1 MKSKR
6 HHPPGRQV
14 KILAAVRISKASGRD
29 MLSGM
34 FRFIEQNPSWQLH
47 LVQYDSDF
55 TADAVRRAPD
65 EGFDGIVVTSPG
77 AKGYIDALA
86 ETPLPVVLVSVHAS
100 KVESRRPPT
109 VFIGNDNC
117 ALGHLAATLFLKN
130 GNYAAYAY
138 VPKTDEDWCAERGE
152 SFVAALAQSGREC
165 SSFASK
171 ANPEAPVEDADGLVR
186 FLSGLA
192 KPAAVYAASDECA
205 LKVLAAAHAA
215 GIKMPEQMALIG
227 TDNDEF
233 LVRHSNP
240 PITSILPGH
249 FKMGLRAMT
258 EMKKLLSG
266 RRGSRK
272 PIYIPPVSI
281 IERTSTKP
289 ALPAAA
295 LVKRAKA
302 YIASH
307 GCERIEVAD
316 IVGHLGVSRR
326 LAELR
331 FRQMEGVSLRRAIEK
346 HRLEEA
352 KRLLSRTG
360 LSVTAIAERVGFSG
374 QNRLSHVFKARFGV
388 APELWRT
395 SRRNVHKQ
403 HSPSRS

>member
-1 MKSKR
+1 MNTRKHR
-6 HHPPGRQV
+6 LAVRQV

-55 TADAVRRAPD
+55 TADVVRRAAAD
-65 EGFDGIVVTSPG
+65 GFDGIVATFPG
-77 AKGYIDALA
+77 GEGALDALA
-86 ETPLPVVLVSVHAS
+86 ETPLPVVLVSVHSAR
-100 KVESRRPPT
+100 VERRRRPV
-109 VFIGNDNC
+109 VFIGNDNA
-117 ALGHLAATLFLKN
+117 ALGRLAATSLMKN

-138 VPKTDEDWCAERGE
+138 IPKTDEGWCAERGE
-152 SFVAALAQSGREC
+152 SFAATLAQRGIECGTFTSG
-165 SSFASK
+165 
-171 ANPEAPVEDADGLVR
+171 ANPSAPYEDADGLVR
-186 FLSGLA
+186 FLSDLA
-192 KPAAVYAASDECA
+192 KPVAVYAASDECA
-205 LKVLAAAHAA
+205 LKVLAAARTA
-215 GIKMPEQMALIG
+215 GVKVPEQMALVG

-249 FKMGLRAMT
+249 FKMGLRAMS
-258 EMKKLLSG
+258 EMKGLLSG
-266 RRGSRK
+266 NRSTRK

-281 IERTSTKP
+281 MERASTKP
-289 ALPAAA
+289 VLPAAA

-316 IVGHLGVSRR
+316 VVGHLGVSRR

-331 FRQMEGVSLRRAIEK
+331 FRQMEGVSLRRAIED
-346 HRLEEA
+346 HRLKEA

-374 QNRLSHVFKARFGV
+374 QNRLSHVFKARFGA
-388 APELWRT
+388 APEIWRAK
-395 SRRNVHKQ
+395 R
-403 HSPSRS
+403 

>member
-86 ETPLPVVLVSVHAS
+86 E
-100 KVESRRPPT
+100 
-109 VFIGNDNC
+109 
-117 ALGHLAATLFLKN
+117 
-130 GNYAAYAY
+130 
-138 VPKTDEDWCAERGE
+138 
-152 SFVAALAQSGREC
+152 
-165 SSFASK
+165 
-171 ANPEAPVEDADGLVR
+171 
-186 FLSGLA
+186 
-192 KPAAVYAASDECA
+192 
-205 LKVLAAAHAA
+205 
-215 GIKMPEQMALIG
+215 
-227 TDNDEF
+227 
-233 LVRHSNP
+233 
-240 PITSILPGH
+240 
-249 FKMGLRAMT
+249 
-258 EMKKLLSG
+258 
-266 RRGSRK
+266 
-272 PIYIPPVSI
+272 
-281 IERTSTKP
+281 
-289 ALPAAA
+289 
-295 LVKRAKA
+295 
-302 YIASH
+302 
-307 GCERIEVAD
+307 
-316 IVGHLGVSRR
+316 
-326 LAELR
+326 LR

>member
-77 AKGYIDALA
+77 TKGCIDA
-86 ETPLPVVLVSVHAS
+86 
-100 KVESRRPPT
+100 
-109 VFIGNDNC
+109 
-117 ALGHLAATLFLKN
+117 
-130 GNYAAYAY
+130 
-138 VPKTDEDWCAERGE
+138 
-152 SFVAALAQSGREC
+152 
-165 SSFASK
+165 
-171 ANPEAPVEDADGLVR
+171 
-186 FLSGLA
+186 
-192 KPAAVYAASDECA
+192 
-205 LKVLAAAHAA
+205 
-215 GIKMPEQMALIG
+215 
-227 TDNDEF
+227 
-233 LVRHSNP
+233 
-240 PITSILPGH
+240 
-249 FKMGLRAMT
+249 
-258 EMKKLLSG
+258 
-266 RRGSRK
+266 
-272 PIYIPPVSI
+272 
-281 IERTSTKP
+281 
-289 ALPAAA
+289 
-295 LVKRAKA
+295 
-302 YIASH
+302 
-307 GCERIEVAD
+307 
-316 IVGHLGVSRR
+316 

>member
-55 TADAVRRAPD
+55 TADAIRRAPD

-86 ETPLPVVLVSVHAS
+86 E
-100 KVESRRPPT
+100 
-109 VFIGNDNC
+109 
-117 ALGHLAATLFLKN
+117 
-130 GNYAAYAY
+130 
-138 VPKTDEDWCAERGE
+138 
-152 SFVAALAQSGREC
+152 
-165 SSFASK
+165 
-171 ANPEAPVEDADGLVR
+171 
-186 FLSGLA
+186 
-192 KPAAVYAASDECA
+192 
-205 LKVLAAAHAA
+205 
-215 GIKMPEQMALIG
+215 
-227 TDNDEF
+227 
-233 LVRHSNP
+233 
-240 PITSILPGH
+240 
-249 FKMGLRAMT
+249 
-258 EMKKLLSG
+258 
-266 RRGSRK
+266 
-272 PIYIPPVSI
+272 
-281 IERTSTKP
+281 
-289 ALPAAA
+289 
-295 LVKRAKA
+295 
-302 YIASH
+302 
-307 GCERIEVAD
+307 
-316 IVGHLGVSRR
+316 
-326 LAELR
+326 LR
-331 FRQMEGVSLRRAIEK
+331 FRQMEGVSLRRAIEG

>member
-1 MKSKR
+1 MNLRK
-6 HHPPGRQV
+6 HHPAGRQIR
-14 KILAAVRISKASGRD
+14 ILVAVRISKASGRD

-34 FRFIEQNPSWQLH
+34 FRFIEQNPSWQLQ
-47 LVQYDSDF
+47 LVQYDSEF
-55 TADAVRRAPD
+55 TADVVRRAPA

-77 AKGYIDALA
+77 ANGTLDALA
-86 ETPLPVVLVSVHAS
+86 ETPLPVVLVSVHAA
-100 KVESRRPPT
+100 KVEKRRRP
-109 VFIGNDNC
+109 VVLIGNDNG
-117 ALGHLAATLFLKN
+117 ALGRLAATSFMKN

-138 VPKTDEDWCAERGE
+138 VPKNGEGWCAERGE
-152 SFVAALAQSGREC
+152 SFAATLAQSGMEC
-165 SSFASK
+165 ATFASC
-171 ANPEAPVEDADGLVR
+171 ANPSAPSEDAEGLAG

-215 GIKMPEQMALIG
+215 GVKIPEQMALIG

-249 FKMGLRAMT
+249 FKMGFRAMS

-266 RRGSRK
+266 GRGSRK

-281 IERTSTKP
+281 MERTSTKP

-316 IVGHLGVSRR
+316 VVGHLGVSRR

-331 FRQMEGVSLRRAIEK
+331 FRQMEGVSLRRAIEN
-346 HRLEEA
+346 HRLAEA
-352 KRLLSRTG
+352 KKLLSRTG

-374 QNRLSHVFKARFGV
+374 QNRLSHVFKARFGT

-395 SRRNVHKQ
+395 TR
-403 HSPSRS
+403 

>member
-86 ETPLPVVLVSVHAS
+86 E
-100 KVESRRPPT
+100 
-109 VFIGNDNC
+109 
-117 ALGHLAATLFLKN
+117 
-130 GNYAAYAY
+130 
-138 VPKTDEDWCAERGE
+138 
-152 SFVAALAQSGREC
+152 
-165 SSFASK
+165 
-171 ANPEAPVEDADGLVR
+171 
-186 FLSGLA
+186 
-192 KPAAVYAASDECA
+192 
-205 LKVLAAAHAA
+205 
-215 GIKMPEQMALIG
+215 
-227 TDNDEF
+227 
-233 LVRHSNP
+233 
-240 PITSILPGH
+240 
-249 FKMGLRAMT
+249 
-258 EMKKLLSG
+258 
-266 RRGSRK
+266 
-272 PIYIPPVSI
+272 
-281 IERTSTKP
+281 
-289 ALPAAA
+289 
-295 LVKRAKA
+295 
-302 YIASH
+302 
-307 GCERIEVAD
+307 
-316 IVGHLGVSRR
+316 
-326 LAELR
+326 LR
-331 FRQMEGVSLRRAIEK
+331 FRQMEGVSLRRAIEG

>member
-1 MKSKR
+1 MKSKW

-65 EGFDGIVVTSPG
+65 ECFDGIVVTSPG
-77 AKGYIDALA
+77 AKGYIDA
-86 ETPLPVVLVSVHAS
+86 
-100 KVESRRPPT
+100 
-109 VFIGNDNC
+109 
-117 ALGHLAATLFLKN
+117 
-130 GNYAAYAY
+130 
-138 VPKTDEDWCAERGE
+138 
-152 SFVAALAQSGREC
+152 
-165 SSFASK
+165 
-171 ANPEAPVEDADGLVR
+171 
-186 FLSGLA
+186 
-192 KPAAVYAASDECA
+192 
-205 LKVLAAAHAA
+205 
-215 GIKMPEQMALIG
+215 
-227 TDNDEF
+227 
-233 LVRHSNP
+233 
-240 PITSILPGH
+240 
-249 FKMGLRAMT
+249 
-258 EMKKLLSG
+258 
-266 RRGSRK
+266 
-272 PIYIPPVSI
+272 
-281 IERTSTKP
+281 
-289 ALPAAA
+289 
-295 LVKRAKA
+295 
-302 YIASH
+302 
-307 GCERIEVAD
+307 
-316 IVGHLGVSRR
+316 

>member
-1 MKSKR
+1 MNAKKR
-6 HHPPGRQV
+6 HPAGRKI
-14 KILAAVRISKASGRD
+14 KILAVVRISKASGRD

-47 LVQYDSDF
+47 LVQYDSEF
-55 TADAVRRAPD
+55 TADVVCRAQA

-77 AKGYIDALA
+77 ANGTLDALA
-86 ETPLPVVLVSVHAS
+86 ETPLPVVLVSVHAA
-100 KVESRRPPT
+100 KVEKRRRPT

-117 ALGHLAATLFLKN
+117 ALGRIAATSFLKN

-138 VPKTDEDWCAERGE
+138 VPKTDEDWCEERGE
-152 SFVAALAQSGREC
+152 GFAAALAQGGREC
-165 SSFASK
+165 ACFASQSD
-171 ANPEAPVEDADGLVR
+171 PSAPAEDADGLVR

-215 GIKMPEQMALIG
+215 GIRIPEHMALIG

-240 PITSILPGH
+240 PVTSILPGH
-249 FKMGLRAMT
+249 FKMGLRAMS

-266 RRGSRK
+266 GRGSRK
-272 PIYIPPVSI
+272 PIYIQPVSI
-281 IERTSTKP
+281 MERTSTKP
-289 ALPAAA
+289 ALPGAA

-302 YIASH
+302 YIVSH
-307 GCERIEVAD
+307 GCERIDVAD
-316 IVGHLGVSRR
+316 VVGHLGVSRR

-331 FRQMEGVSLRRAIEK
+331 FRQMEGMSLRRAIENR
-346 HRLEEA
+346 RLAEA
-352 KRLLSRTG
+352 KKLLSRTD

-374 QNRLSHVFKARFGV
+374 QNRLSHVFKARFGS
-388 APELWRT
+388 APENWRNKPHFT
-395 SRRNVHKQ
+395 
-403 HSPSRS
+403 P

>member
-77 AKGYIDALA
+77 AKGYSDA
-86 ETPLPVVLVSVHAS
+86 
-100 KVESRRPPT
+100 
-109 VFIGNDNC
+109 
-117 ALGHLAATLFLKN
+117 
-130 GNYAAYAY
+130 
-138 VPKTDEDWCAERGE
+138 
-152 SFVAALAQSGREC
+152 
-165 SSFASK
+165 
-171 ANPEAPVEDADGLVR
+171 
-186 FLSGLA
+186 
-192 KPAAVYAASDECA
+192 
-205 LKVLAAAHAA
+205 
-215 GIKMPEQMALIG
+215 
-227 TDNDEF
+227 
-233 LVRHSNP
+233 
-240 PITSILPGH
+240 
-249 FKMGLRAMT
+249 
-258 EMKKLLSG
+258 
-266 RRGSRK
+266 
-272 PIYIPPVSI
+272 
-281 IERTSTKP
+281 
-289 ALPAAA
+289 
-295 LVKRAKA
+295 
-302 YIASH
+302 
-307 GCERIEVAD
+307 
-316 IVGHLGVSRR
+316 

>member
-86 ETPLPVVLVSVHAS
+86 ET
-100 KVESRRPPT
+100 
-109 VFIGNDNC
+109 
-117 ALGHLAATLFLKN
+117 
-130 GNYAAYAY
+130 
-138 VPKTDEDWCAERGE
+138 
-152 SFVAALAQSGREC
+152 
-165 SSFASK
+165 
-171 ANPEAPVEDADGLVR
+171 R
-186 FLSGLA
+186 F
-192 KPAAVYAASDECA
+192 
-205 LKVLAAAHAA
+205 
-215 GIKMPEQMALIG
+215 
-227 TDNDEF
+227 
-233 LVRHSNP
+233 
-240 PITSILPGH
+240 
-249 FKMGLRAMT
+249 
-258 EMKKLLSG
+258 
-266 RRGSRK
+266 
-272 PIYIPPVSI
+272 
-281 IERTSTKP
+281 
-289 ALPAAA
+289 
-295 LVKRAKA
+295 
-302 YIASH
+302 
-307 GCERIEVAD
+307 
-316 IVGHLGVSRR
+316 
-326 LAELR
+326 
-331 FRQMEGVSLRRAIEK
+331 QMEGVSLRRAIEG

>member
-6 HHPPGRQV
+6 HHSPGRQV

-65 EGFDGIVVTSPG
+65 EGFDGIVVTFPG

-86 ETPLPVVLVSVHAS
+86 ET
-100 KVESRRPPT
+100 
-109 VFIGNDNC
+109 
-117 ALGHLAATLFLKN
+117 
-130 GNYAAYAY
+130 
-138 VPKTDEDWCAERGE
+138 
-152 SFVAALAQSGREC
+152 
-165 SSFASK
+165 
-171 ANPEAPVEDADGLVR
+171 
-186 FLSGLA
+186 
-192 KPAAVYAASDECA
+192 
-205 LKVLAAAHAA
+205 
-215 GIKMPEQMALIG
+215 
-227 TDNDEF
+227 
-233 LVRHSNP
+233 
-240 PITSILPGH
+240 
-249 FKMGLRAMT
+249 
-258 EMKKLLSG
+258 
-266 RRGSRK
+266 
-272 PIYIPPVSI
+272 
-281 IERTSTKP
+281 
-289 ALPAAA
+289 
-295 LVKRAKA
+295 
-302 YIASH
+302 
-307 GCERIEVAD
+307 
-316 IVGHLGVSRR
+316 
-326 LAELR
+326 R

>member
-47 LVQYDSDF
+47 LVQYGSDF

-77 AKGYIDALA
+77 AKGYIDA
-86 ETPLPVVLVSVHAS
+86 
-100 KVESRRPPT
+100 
-109 VFIGNDNC
+109 
-117 ALGHLAATLFLKN
+117 
-130 GNYAAYAY
+130 
-138 VPKTDEDWCAERGE
+138 
-152 SFVAALAQSGREC
+152 
-165 SSFASK
+165 
-171 ANPEAPVEDADGLVR
+171 
-186 FLSGLA
+186 
-192 KPAAVYAASDECA
+192 
-205 LKVLAAAHAA
+205 
-215 GIKMPEQMALIG
+215 
-227 TDNDEF
+227 
-233 LVRHSNP
+233 
-240 PITSILPGH
+240 
-249 FKMGLRAMT
+249 
-258 EMKKLLSG
+258 
-266 RRGSRK
+266 
-272 PIYIPPVSI
+272 
-281 IERTSTKP
+281 
-289 ALPAAA
+289 
-295 LVKRAKA
+295 
-302 YIASH
+302 
-307 GCERIEVAD
+307 
-316 IVGHLGVSRR
+316 

>member
-86 ETPLPVVLVSVHAS
+86 E
-100 KVESRRPPT
+100 
-109 VFIGNDNC
+109 
-117 ALGHLAATLFLKN
+117 
-130 GNYAAYAY
+130 
-138 VPKTDEDWCAERGE
+138 
-152 SFVAALAQSGREC
+152 
-165 SSFASK
+165 
-171 ANPEAPVEDADGLVR
+171 
-186 FLSGLA
+186 
-192 KPAAVYAASDECA
+192 
-205 LKVLAAAHAA
+205 
-215 GIKMPEQMALIG
+215 
-227 TDNDEF
+227 
-233 LVRHSNP
+233 
-240 PITSILPGH
+240 
-249 FKMGLRAMT
+249 
-258 EMKKLLSG
+258 
-266 RRGSRK
+266 
-272 PIYIPPVSI
+272 
-281 IERTSTKP
+281 
-289 ALPAAA
+289 
-295 LVKRAKA
+295 
-302 YIASH
+302 
-307 GCERIEVAD
+307 
-316 IVGHLGVSRR
+316 
-326 LAELR
+326 LR

-374 QNRLSHVFKARFGV
+374 QNRLSHVFKTHFGV

>member
-100 KVESRRPPT
+100 KVESRR
-109 VFIGNDNC
+109 
-117 ALGHLAATLFLKN
+117 
-130 GNYAAYAY
+130 
-138 VPKTDEDWCAERGE
+138 
-152 SFVAALAQSGREC
+152 
-165 SSFASK
+165 
-171 ANPEAPVEDADGLVR
+171 
-186 FLSGLA
+186 
-192 KPAAVYAASDECA
+192 
-205 LKVLAAAHAA
+205 
-215 GIKMPEQMALIG
+215 
-227 TDNDEF
+227 
-233 LVRHSNP
+233 
-240 PITSILPGH
+240 
-249 FKMGLRAMT
+249 
-258 EMKKLLSG
+258 
-266 RRGSRK
+266 
-272 PIYIPPVSI
+272 
-281 IERTSTKP
+281 
-289 ALPAAA
+289 
-295 LVKRAKA
+295 
-302 YIASH
+302 
-307 GCERIEVAD
+307 
-316 IVGHLGVSRR
+316 
-326 LAELR
+326 
-331 FRQMEGVSLRRAIEK
+331 RQMEGVSLRRAIEG

>member
-1 MKSKR
+1 MN
-6 HHPPGRQV
+6 PGKHRRAARQI
-14 KILAAVRISKASGRD
+14 KILTVVRISKASGRD

-47 LVQYDSDF
+47 LVQYDSEF
-55 TADAVRRAPD
+55 TADVVRRAPAD
-65 EGFDGIVVTSPG
+65 GFDGIVVTSPG
-77 AKGYIDALA
+77 AKGTLDALA
-86 ETPLPVVLVSVHAS
+86 ETPLPVVLVSVHAA
-100 KVESRRPPT
+100 KVEKRRRPT

-117 ALGHLAATLFLKN
+117 ALGRIAATSFLKN
-130 GNYAAYAY
+130 GNYAEYAY
-138 VPKTDEDWCAERGE
+138 IPKTDEDWCEERGE
-152 SFVAALAQSGREC
+152 SFAAALAQGGREC
-165 SSFASK
+165 SCFASL
-171 ANPEAPVEDADGLVR
+171 ANPSAPVEDADGLVR

-215 GIKMPEQMALIG
+215 GIRIPEHLALIG

-249 FKMGLRAMT
+249 FKMGLRAMS
-258 EMKKLLSG
+258 EMKKLMSG
-266 RRGSRK
+266 GRGSRK

-281 IERTSTKP
+281 MERTSTKP

-295 LVKRAKA
+295 LVKRTKA

-316 IVGHLGVSRR
+316 VVGHLGVSRR

-331 FRQMEGVSLRRAIEK
+331 FRQMEGVSLRRAIEN
-346 HRLEEA
+346 HRLSEA
-352 KRLLSRTG
+352 KKLLSHTD

-388 APELWRT
+388 APELWRA
-395 SRRNVHKQ
+395 KQ
-403 HSPSRS
+403 

>member
-6 HHPPGRQV
+6 RHPPERQI

-55 TADAVRRAPD
+55 SADAVRRAPD
-65 EGFDGIVVTSPG
+65 EGFDGIVVTFPG
-77 AKGYIDALA
+77 AKGYIDA
-86 ETPLPVVLVSVHAS
+86 
-100 KVESRRPPT
+100 
-109 VFIGNDNC
+109 
-117 ALGHLAATLFLKN
+117 
-130 GNYAAYAY
+130 
-138 VPKTDEDWCAERGE
+138 
-152 SFVAALAQSGREC
+152 
-165 SSFASK
+165 
-171 ANPEAPVEDADGLVR
+171 
-186 FLSGLA
+186 
-192 KPAAVYAASDECA
+192 
-205 LKVLAAAHAA
+205 
-215 GIKMPEQMALIG
+215 
-227 TDNDEF
+227 
-233 LVRHSNP
+233 
-240 PITSILPGH
+240 
-249 FKMGLRAMT
+249 
-258 EMKKLLSG
+258 
-266 RRGSRK
+266 
-272 PIYIPPVSI
+272 
-281 IERTSTKP
+281 
-289 ALPAAA
+289 
-295 LVKRAKA
+295 
-302 YIASH
+302 
-307 GCERIEVAD
+307 
-316 IVGHLGVSRR
+316 

>member
-86 ETPLPVVLVSVHAS
+86 E
-100 KVESRRPPT
+100 
-109 VFIGNDNC
+109 
-117 ALGHLAATLFLKN
+117 
-130 GNYAAYAY
+130 
-138 VPKTDEDWCAERGE
+138 
-152 SFVAALAQSGREC
+152 
-165 SSFASK
+165 
-171 ANPEAPVEDADGLVR
+171 
-186 FLSGLA
+186 
-192 KPAAVYAASDECA
+192 
-205 LKVLAAAHAA
+205 
-215 GIKMPEQMALIG
+215 
-227 TDNDEF
+227 
-233 LVRHSNP
+233 
-240 PITSILPGH
+240 
-249 FKMGLRAMT
+249 
-258 EMKKLLSG
+258 
-266 RRGSRK
+266 
-272 PIYIPPVSI
+272 
-281 IERTSTKP
+281 
-289 ALPAAA
+289 
-295 LVKRAKA
+295 
-302 YIASH
+302 
-307 GCERIEVAD
+307 
-316 IVGHLGVSRR
+316 
-326 LAELR
+326 LR

-395 SRRNVHKQ
+395 SRRNVHK
-403 HSPSRS
+403 